1 MRKNLNEVTKIINE
15 YRERTAFFD
24 KDSFMKYCKENG
36 VPYIQ
41 LLFHAL
47 KSRNIILKNKDM
59 KRYCFAL
66 SQPIYIGVLQSIY
79 EEITKNYNK
88 PRERKE
94 ESNSCISI
102 EEAISLLKENG
113 YLIYKPA

>member
-36 VPYIQ
+36 IPYIQ

-88 PRERKE
+88 PKNRKE
-94 ESNSCISI
+94 DFISISI

>member
-47 KSRNIILKNKDM
+47 KSRNIVLKNKDM

-79 EEITKNYNK
+79 EGITKNYNK
-88 PRERKE
+88 SKSRKE
-94 ESNSCISI
+94 DFISISI